1 MNALQH
7 SAGLHHLSGHTE
19 LAYRQSDG
27 WTTLINT
34 ARRTN
39 MRKVGGF
46 ALIGLAGMMGCA
58 GGETAQDEVIQET
71 PMEIVFGPADGYD
84 LPGVDLERVQEGQ
97 TAPDFTLASLAG
109 APVTL
114 SDFRG
119 KKNVV
124 LVFYRGH
131 W

>member
-1 MNALQH
+1 M
-7 SAGLHHLSGHTE
+7 
-19 LAYRQSDG
+19 
-27 WTTLINT
+27 
-34 ARRTN
+34 RR
-39 MRKVGGF
+39 VGGF
-46 ALIGLAGMMGCA
+46 ALIGLAGMVGCA
-58 GGETAQDEVIQET
+58 GGETARDEVGGEE
-71 PMEIVFGPADGYD
+71 PMAIVLGPADGHD

-97 TAPDFTLASLAG
+97 MAPDFTLASLAG

-119 KKNVV
+119 EKNVV